1 MRYDKD
7 TYKSLMSSLQHM
19 YEPAKIEE
27 AEQKV
32 EEVEEENDDI
42 NKISDKN
49 IADMVIR
56 YNQVVNNALR
66 AKFASRTR
74 RKSL

>member
-32 EEVEEENDDI
+32 EEEKDDFDV
-42 NKISDKN
+42 NNVKDKD

-66 AKFASRTR
+66 AKFAAKAR
-74 RKSL
+74 RRSL

>member
-32 EEVEEENDDI
+32 EEEKDDFDV
-42 NKISDKN
+42 NNVKDKD